1 MFRDLLIVIINIR
14 IQLYHN
20 DIQDIN
26 LFGWAIINKRAGI
39 YFCENFL
46 IFVIDS
52 DYWQKLWFVSFFLI
66 IMVIMSFWH
75 AID

>member
-14 IQLYHN
+14 IQLYHT
-20 DIQDIN
+20 DRQDIN
-26 LFGWAIINKRAGI
+26 ILGGAIINKRAGI

-46 IFVIDS
+46 IFVTDS
-52 DYWQKLWFVSFFLI
+52 DYWQKLWFFSFFLMSI
-66 IMVIMSFWH
+66 VIMCFWH

>member
-14 IQLYHN
+14 IQLYHT
-20 DIQDIN
+20 DRQDIN
-26 LFGWAIINKRAGI
+26 LFSVAIINKRAGI

-52 DYWQKLWFVSFFLI
+52 DYWQNYGLLAFFL
-66 IMVIMSFWH
+66 
-75 AID
+75 

>member
-14 IQLYHN
+14 IQLYHT
-20 DIQDIN
+20 DRQDIN
-26 LFGWAIINKRAGI
+26 IFGGAIINKRAGI

-52 DYWQKLWFVSFFLI
+52 DYWQNYGLLVFFL
-66 IMVIMSFWH
+66 
-75 AID
+75 

>member
-1 MFRDLLIVIINIR
+1 MFWDLLIVIINIR
-14 IQLYHN
+14 IQLYN
-20 DIQDIN
+20 TDIQDIN
-26 LFGWAIINKRAGI
+26 LFGGAIINKQAGI

-46 IFVIDS
+46 ILVIDS

-66 IMVIMSFWH
+66 IIVIMCFWH

>member
-14 IQLYHN
+14 IHLYHT
-20 DIQDIN
+20 DRQDIN
-26 LFGWAIINKRAGI
+26 LFGVAIINKRAGI

-46 IFVIDS
+46 IFVTDS
-52 DYWQKLWFVSFFLI
+52 DYWQKLWFFSFFLMSI
-66 IMVIMSFWH
+66 VIMCFWH

>member
-14 IQLYHN
+14 IQLYHT
-20 DIQDIN
+20 DRQDIN
-26 LFGWAIINKRAGI
+26 IFGGAIINKRAGI

-52 DYWQKLWFVSFFLI
+52 DYWQNYGLLAFFL
-66 IMVIMSFWH
+66 
-75 AID
+75 

>member
-14 IQLYHN
+14 IQLYHT

-26 LFGWAIINKRAGI
+26 LFGMAIINKRAGI

-46 IFVIDS
+46 ILVIDS
-52 DYWQKLWFVSFFLI
+52 DYLQKLLFVSFFLI
-66 IMVIMSFWH
+66 IIVIMCFWR

>member
-14 IQLYHN
+14 IQLYHT
-20 DIQDIN
+20 DRQDIN
-26 LFGWAIINKRAGI
+26 LFGRAIINKRAGI

-52 DYWQKLWFVSFFLI
+52 DY
-66 IMVIMSFWH
+66 
-75 AID
+75 

>member
-14 IQLYHN
+14 IQLYHT
-20 DIQDIN
+20 DRQDID
-26 LFGWAIINKRAGI
+26 LFSRAIINKRAGI

-52 DYWQKLWFVSFFLI
+52 EYWQKLWFVSFFLI